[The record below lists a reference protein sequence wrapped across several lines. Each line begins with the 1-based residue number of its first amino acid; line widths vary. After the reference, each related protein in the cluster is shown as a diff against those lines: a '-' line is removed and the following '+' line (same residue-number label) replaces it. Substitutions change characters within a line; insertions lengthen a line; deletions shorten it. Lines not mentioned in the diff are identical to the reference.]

1 MDKNRTLLLSASDIK
16 KKIERISYEILE
28 NCDEQDGIILAGIKE
43 SGYKLAE
50 KLSKQLKKFSSIT
63 VMLCSISLD
72 KAKPTANNIAC
83 SIPTEEFRN
92 KTVIIVDDVAHTG
105 RTLFYAMKP
114 LMDVEP
120 KQVQVMVLI
129 DRKHKQFPIVADY
142 VGLLLSTNMQEHITV
157 EFGEEEAVYVS

>member
-28 NCDEQDGIILAGIKE
+28 NCDEQDGIILAGIKD

-50 KLSKQLKKFSSIT
+50 KLSKQLKKFSGIA
-63 VMLCSISLD
+63 VRLCSISID
-72 KAKPTANNIAC
+72 KTKPTHNKIECNI
-83 SIPTEEFRN
+83 PVEEFRN

-120 KQVQVMVLI
+120 KKVQVMVLI

-142 VGLLLSTNMQEHITV
+142 VGLLLSTNMQEHVTV
-157 EFGEEEAVYVS
+157 ELEEVEAVYVS